1 MRGAGAVGSAVRP
14 LVRDDKQKLV
24 SVGVVERKV
33 AKQPKHRR
41 QKATNG
47 WQPVG
52 LPFQKKVFSVVGGG
66 LLTRRVDP
74 RLLYFIGG
82 RAGAG

>member
-1 MRGAGAVGSAVRP
+1 MRGTGGVGSAVRP
-14 LVRDDKQKLV
+14 LNRDKKQKLISA
-24 SVGVVERKV
+24 SVGERKV

-52 LPFQKKVFSVVGGG
+52 LPFEKKVFSVVRGESHAVA
-66 LLTRRVDP
+66 L
-74 RLLYFIGG
+74 
-82 RAGAG
+82 